1 MPPIHF
7 ISALC
12 MMRSRRAANCARARS
27 SLRTITLPE
36 EVSPDVEGV
45 RGLPKSPM
53 FDVSWEEED
62 EERVKQS
69 RSAKMWRRVV
79 LALLCFAKP
88 PDMDIFKKEILV
100 IIFKKMTIRVVLALV
115 CFA

>member
-1 MPPIHF
+1 VPPIHF

-27 SLRTITLPE
+27 SLRTITLPAE
-36 EVSPDVEGV
+36 ASPDVEGV

-53 FDVSWEEED
+53 FADVSWEEEE

-79 LALLCFAKP
+79 LALLCLAKP
-88 PDMDIFKKEILV
+88 PDMDILKKYI
-100 IIFKKMTIRVVLALV
+100 
-115 CFA
+115 

>member
-1 MPPIHF
+1 MQCENKKCQKWRKLMNPN
-7 ISALC
+7 SALPDKWYC
-12 MMRSRRAANCARARS
+12 KLNDDPMRNKCSAA
-27 SLRTITLPE
+27 E
-36 EVSPDVEGV
+36 ET
-45 RGLPKSPM
+45 
-53 FDVSWEEED
+53 WEEED